1 MIDDTLPSGIEE
13 FRGRIWC
20 DPSLM
25 YRLMEAK
32 MLTLHLETGR
42 QANIMVED
50 MDGNIKVSGPIMPK
64 V

>member
-1 MIDDTLPSGIEE
+1 
-13 FRGRIWC
+13 
-20 DPSLM
+20 M